1 MGVSPLHDVRRHGGG
16 RIDATVKALTSKK
29 RRKELGHA
37 AKQELNKA
45 KKNLSENLA
54 SRQFWS
60 KLAKLFLMIA
70 FYFTSSIALTFYQ
83 KQLIVV
89 SLDSNKF
96 VRFFEHSPVVL
107 YFCCVPLIWFIR
119 NSSNSPCNVLYSILT

>member
-1 MGVSPLHDVRRHGGG
+1 MGVSPLHDSRRHGG

-37 AKQELNKA
+37 AKQELNNA
-45 KKNLSENLA
+45 KRNLSENLS

-89 SLDSNKF
+89 SSFALMCTISF
-96 VRFFEHSPVVL
+96 CHHLQVL
-107 YFCCVPLIWFIR
+107 WELVA
-119 NSSNSPCNVLYSILT
+119 

>member
-1 MGVSPLHDVRRHGGG
+1 MGISPIRDGRRNSG

-29 RRKELGHA
+29 RRRELGRA
-37 AKQELNKA
+37 AKQELNSA
-45 KKNLSENLA
+45 KKNLSENL
-54 SRQFWS
+54 SSKQFWA

-89 SLDSNKF
+89 KS
-96 VRFFEHSPVVL
+96 
-107 YFCCVPLIWFIR
+107 YFYLTI
-119 NSSNSPCNVLYSILT
+119 PCEPHFCTY